1 MFHLIGTTMVKQKII
16 IIGPVYP
23 YRGGN
28 STYMSYVYD
37 SLSEKYDVK
46 VVNYRLLYPSFLFPG
61 TTQFDK
67 SGVMIKKVPSERII
81 NSINPFSWFKT
92 ASYIRNEN
100 PDLVVFDWWH
110 PFFGP
115 CHFTIS
121 SLLKIGKT
129 YRDKIIFI
137 TENFISH
144 EGHFIDRVIT
154 RFGLSRSDAFV
165 ALSDIVNRDIKR
177 TFGNVKVYRSELPI
191 FEYYK
196 LNSLEKSTAK
206 KDLGFSDSD
215 KVLLFFGYVRK
226 YKGLDILLNAF
237 KGIADDY
244 PECRLLVAGEFYD
257 NPEEYY
263 QIIKKSNIAE
273 KVKIVNNFIPN
284 EEVYRYYSA
293 ADLVVQPYRSAT
305 QSGILNVAYGFLK
318 PVVVTRVGGL
328 EEFVEDEKT
337 GIIVG
342 PDSPEEIR
350 KGVKRF
356 FELNERVDF
365 SSAIKDIVERNKFR
379 NLQELFDTILQ
390 DSTKGFKAS

>member
-1 MFHLIGTTMVKQKII
+1 MNIRKKIV

-37 SLSEKYDVK
+37 SLIEKYDVK
-46 VVNYRLLYPSFLFPG
+46 IMNYSLLYPSFLFPG
-61 TTQFDK
+61 TTQYDK
-67 SGVMIKKVPSERII
+67 SGVMIKKVPSQRVI
-81 NSINPFSWFKT
+81 NSVNPISWHKT
-92 ASYIRNEN
+92 ASLIKKEN
-100 PDLVVFDWWH
+100 PDLIVFDWWH

-121 SLLKIGKT
+121 SLLRLDKR
-129 YRDKIIFI
+129 YHNKIIFI

-144 EGHFIDRVIT
+144 EAHFTDRLLT
-154 RFGLSRSDAFV
+154 RLGLANADAFV
-165 ALSDIVNRDIKR
+165 ALSDIVQKDIKS
-177 TFGNVKVYRSELPI
+177 TFGEVKVYRSELPI

-196 LNSLEKSTAK
+196 LNSLDAATAK
-206 KDLGFSDSD
+206 KELGFEPDN

-226 YKGLDILLNAF
+226 YKGLDILLKAF
-237 KGIADDY
+237 KGISEIY
-244 PECRLLVAGEFYD
+244 PECRLLAAGEFYD
-257 NPEEYY
+257 NPDEYF
-263 QIIKKSNIAE
+263 QIVKENNIE
-273 KVKIVNNFIPN
+273 DKVKIINQFIPN
-284 EEVYRYYSA
+284 EEVYKYYSA

-337 GIIVG
+337 GIIVDPES
-342 PDSPEEIR
+342 PDEII

-356 FELNERVDF
+356 FDLSGKVDF
-365 SSAIKDIVERNKFR
+365 RAHIEEMVNNNKFR
-379 NLQELFDTILQ
+379 NLDLLFENILA
-390 DSTKGFKAS
+390 DSEKGFKPSA

>member
-1 MFHLIGTTMVKQKII
+1 MSKQKII
-16 IIGPVYP
+16 IVGPVYP

-37 SLSEKYDVK
+37 SLSEKFDVK
-46 VVNYRLLYPSFLFPG
+46 IINYKLLYPSFLFPG

-67 SGVMIKKVPSERII
+67 SGVMIKKVPSERLI

-92 ASYIRNEN
+92 ASFIRNEN

-115 CHFTIS
+115 CHFIIS
-121 SLLKIGKT
+121 SLLKLSKK
-129 YRDKIIFI
+129 YRDKIVFI

-196 LNSLEKSTAK
+196 LNSLEQSKAK
-206 KDLGFSDSD
+206 KDLGFSESD

-226 YKGLDILLNAF
+226 YKGLDILLHAF
-237 KGIADDY
+237 KGISEDY

-257 NPEEYY
+257 NPADYI
-263 QIIKKSNIAE
+263 QIIEKSHIAD
-273 KVKIVNNFIPN
+273 KVQIINKFIPN

-328 EEFVEDEKT
+328 EEFVDNEKT

-342 PDSPEEIR
+342 PDSPDEIR

-356 FELNERVDF
+356 FDLNESVDF
-365 SSAIKDIVERNKFR
+365 PSAIRNIVEKNKFR
-379 NLQELFDTILQ
+379 NLQDLFEMILL
-390 DSTKGFKAS
+390 DSKNGFKVS